1 MEPAPLSPI
10 VAEPP
15 LVAAPA
21 DTPAPLEAPES
32 LSADEA
38 RPAPSID
45 TAPVL
50 DATASRAEPATSV
63 KLELAAR
70 GLVVFGASPGP
81 SFGAEASFAWLPLN
95 GAFRLE
101 LSVMHARSATQALG
115 PARGRFSLTTARLT
129 GCAPGFHLGP
139 ATAELCGSVAGGAVW
154 GQGFASGTIASA
166 NEVTLPW
173 FDASPLARVGVDLP
187 RGFRIEARGGP
198 TFPINRHTFVFE
210 GPRVAVYTVPPVGF
224 EGGLGLSFAP

>member
-1 MEPAPLSPI
+1 MEATLSQP
-10 VAEPP
+10 EPTTGP
-15 LVAAPA
+15 
-21 DTPAPLEAPES
+21 
-32 LSADEA
+32 
-38 RPAPSID
+38 
-45 TAPVL
+45 
-50 DATASRAEPATSV
+50 
-63 KLELAAR
+63 KLELGAR
-70 GLVVFGASPGP
+70 ALVVFGASPGP
-81 SFGAEASFAWLPLN
+81 SFGAEVSGSWLPLD

-139 ATAELCGSVAGGAVW
+139 ATAELCASVAGGAVW
-154 GQGFASGTIASA
+154 GQGFTSGAIASA

-173 FDASPLARVGVDLP
+173 FDVSPLARVGVDLP

-210 GPRVAVYTVPPVGF
+210 APRVAVYAVPLVGF
-224 EGGLGLSFAP
+224 EGGLGLSYAP